1 MENIYSTQE
10 ALELAKEIYTA
21 DEIGDTKVGEFI
33 EKAPAED
40 LVLARIPL
48 RNAEECTKVVKNHAE
63 NFIRK
68 DVENRGTFKLN
79 DTVFHSTK
87 PYKYEVLDLPN
98 FFRWLLGDV
107 EEDKIGVLCAI
118 VGSKFIPKLRALD
131 TISEMRG
138 KNPQPIRDTFLARN
152 IDDES
157 RLLIINC
164 SSASAPKWAVNMEEG
179 ERFERS

>member
-1 MENIYSTQE
+1 MLFRSQE

-48 RNAEECTKVVKNHAE
+48 RNAEECTKIVKNHADG
-63 NFIRK
+63 FIKK
-68 DVENRGTFKLN
+68 DVENKGTFKIN
-79 DTVFHSTK
+79 DTVFHSTQ
-87 PYKYEVLDLPN
+87 PYKYQVYDLPN

-107 EEDKIGVLCAI
+107 EEEKIGVLCAI
-118 VGSKFIPKLRALD
+118 VGSKFVPKLRALD
-131 TISEMRG
+131 TISEMRD
-138 KNPQPIRDTFLARN
+138 KNPQTIRDTFLDRKM
-152 IDDES
+152 DDES
-157 RLLIINC
+157 KLLIINC
-164 SSASAPKWAVNMEEG
+164 STASAPKWAVNMEEG